1 MVFLS
6 MELWSSSSIIVFF
19 LSVFIILCTTEALV
33 KLPRKE
39 TVPAVLVFGDSIVDP
54 GNNNNLNTLIKSNF
68 PPYGRDLMGGVPT
81 GRFSNGKIPSDFIA
95 EALGI
100 KELVPPYSNAALQLG
115 DLLTGVSFA
124 SSGSGFDP
132 MTPKLASVLSLRD
145 QLEMFKEYIRK
156 LKRMVGVERTNTILS
171 KSLFLVVAGS
181 DDIANSYFDSRVQKF
196 QYDVP
201 AYTDLMVTSAASFL
215 KELYGLGARRTVVTS
230 APPLGCLPSQRSLAG
245 GTQREC
251 AEGHNEA
258 AKLFNFKLSSRLDS
272 LNANFPQ
279 AKFVYVDIYKPL
291 LDLIQNPQKSGF
303 EVVDKGCCGS
313 GTIEVAV
320 LCNQL
325 SPFTC
330 EDASTYVFWDSY
342 HPTER
347 AYKVII
353 DEIIQKCVDS
363 LI

>member
-33 KLPRKE
+33 KLPRNE

-54 GNNNNLNTLIKSNF
+54 GNNNNLNTLVKSNF

-132 MTPKLASVLSLRD
+132 MTPKLA
-145 QLEMFKEYIRK
+145 
-156 LKRMVGVERTNTILS
+156 
-171 KSLFLVVAGS
+171 
-181 DDIANSYFDSRVQKF
+181 KF

-201 AYTDLMVTSAASFL
+201 AYTDLMATSAASFL
-215 KELYGLGARRTVVTS
+215 KVILIAMQNPGIIHALPFPTHRIPFLYSIKQIEGIAWIGSTQNSCYQCTSIGVSAITEKLSRR
-230 APPLGCLPSQRSLAG
+230 
-245 GTQREC
+245 TQREC

-291 LDLIQNPQKSGF
+291 LDLIQTLKNQVIPLMGIGKTWF